1 MSTEWAVLPQLLTLF
16 ALSAAGSAMWAHP
29 LLSPLTVAPQ
39 FTPSQFRDFC
49 QRWDISHVRSTPHYP
64 QSNGHAEAAV
74 KAMKTLINKTTTA
87 GNLDVDAFQ
96 KGLLEGR
103 NTPNSSGQ
111 SPAQALYG
119 RPLTSFL
126 FAHHRSFA
134 PEWQQHADTISAN
147 AAALSAASASHYDR
161 SARSLRPLRLGDH
174 VDVQDHRTKLWNAC
188 GVVVGVGRLRDY
200 FVKLTNGRVYWRNRR
215 FLRPLIP
222 AVQSSRPVPAAH
234 RPAGLTALSTCT
246 TWPQPVACSPPQHA
260 TYPPSP
266 PPEHFIHFRT
276 VL

>member
-1 MSTEWAVLPQLLTLF
+1 MGRTTSTADVIRPLRRRFSDVGAPTTLTTD
-16 ALSAAGSAMWAHP
+16 GG
-29 LLSPLTVAPQ
+29 PQ
-39 FTPSQFRDFC
+39 FTSSQFRDFC

-87 GNLDVDAFQ
+87 GNLDADAFQ
-96 KGLLEGR
+96 KGLLEWH

-119 RPLTSFL
+119 RPLTSYL

-134 PEWQQHADTISAN
+134 PEWQQHADTTSAN

-161 SARSLRPLRLGDH
+161 SACSLRPLRLGDH

-200 FVKLTNGRVYWRNRR
+200 LVKLTNGRVYWRNRR
-215 FLRPLIP
+215 FLRPLVP

-234 RPAGLTALSTCT
+234 RPALLSCT
-246 TWPQPVACSPPQHA
+246 TWPQPVACSPPQL
-260 TYPPSP
+260 TSP
-266 PPEHFIHFRT
+266 PPEHSIHFRT